1 MEDKKYKCDLCQ
13 FFTSNKSCLA
23 RHYAS
28 KKHEKMYEEQEKQA
42 EMKDQIKEDYDIK
55 LETLKEEYENKL
67 FDKNEIIKDLEN
79 QLKELKADLIIC
91 ERDRDRF
98 ENNYKEVNTMV
109 TERVCFLTQEINN
122 ELQLMKNKMEIINI
136 EREHETKILN
146 DNKIQCN
153 KNIKEIED
161 KYERLIETMKLQH
174 ENEVLKAQL
183 HIKQDVID
191 LSYNVIQTHSTQP
204 IQIQAPYKSIQTTP
218 KIKPKPEPAYD
229 FLDSEIEIQQIGMEW
244 KTEYPFEDVVN
255 KIYTDDELGP
265 KLYKEYLKGKEY
277 EICFMEI
284 LCKEI
289 KKDSFYYKTEK
300 DRQTEI
306 FQLYYRE
313 DWLSPEESHAKLYE
327 VIRTAVNY
335 IYWFEHYRDMCV
347 FDYCE
352 KYKTPKP
359 PDSSD
364 LDMFY
369 YPKIK
374 EIHRA
379 KFDDNY
385 DRMQKEHSIRAEDE
399 TKYINK
405 IKSRILKNVLI

>member
-1 MEDKKYKCDLCQ
+1 MEDKKYKCDICQ
-13 FFTSNKSCLA
+13 FFTINKSCLA
-23 RHYAS
+23 RHYS
-28 KKHEKMYEEQEKQA
+28 TKKHEKMYEEQEKQA
-42 EMKDQIKEDYDIK
+42 EMKDQIENDYDIK
-55 LETLKEEYENKL
+55 LETLKEQYENKL
-67 FDKNEIIKDLEN
+67 LDKNELIKDLEN
-79 QLKELKADLIIC
+79 QINELKADLIIC

-98 ENNYKEVNTMV
+98 ENNYREVNNMV

-122 ELQLMKNKMEIINI
+122 ELQLMKNKMNIINI
-136 EREHETKILN
+136 ERENETKILN
-146 DNKIQCN
+146 ENKIQCN

-161 KYERLIETMKLQH
+161 KYQRLIETMKLQH

-204 IQIQAPYKSIQTTP
+204 IQIQAPYKSIQINP
-218 KIKPKPEPAYD
+218 KIKPKPETAYD

-244 KTEYPFEDVVN
+244 KTEYPFEGVVDR
-255 KIYTDDELGP
+255 IYTDDELGP

-277 EICFMEI
+277 ETCFMEI

-313 DWLSPEESHAKLYE
+313 EWLAPEESHAKLYE

-335 IYWFEHYRDMCV
+335 IYRFEHYRDMCV
-347 FDYCE
+347 FDFCE
-352 KYKTPKP
+352 KYKTRKP
-359 PDSSD
+359 DDNLD
-364 LDMFY
+364 LDRYY

-374 EIHRA
+374 EIHQH
-379 KFDDNY
+379 KFDDTY
-385 DRMQKEHSIRAEDE
+385 DRMQKEHTIRADDE